1 MHFTRKKG
9 LEIREESGAKMWR
22 LLKRYIFLSCSFM
35 CYNLYL
41 WFPGSYIFSMDNN
54 CFIQYYSFS
63 SSCCSSKMLHLY
75 LEILIRTSFCGFVC
89 YQKSSMQMFFD
100 LQELLFL
107 EDDVKALEE
116 MYPQGE
122 KVMYEENLVFTTN
135 LCLVC
140 LAYNSFPF
148 FQACLRRKMW
158 KWER

>member
-1 MHFTRKKG
+1 
-9 LEIREESGAKMWR
+9 
-22 LLKRYIFLSCSFM
+22 
-35 CYNLYL
+35 
-41 WFPGSYIFSMDNN
+41 
-54 CFIQYYSFS
+54 
-63 SSCCSSKMLHLY
+63 
-75 LEILIRTSFCGFVC
+75 
-89 YQKSSMQMFFD
+89 MFFD

-135 LCLVC
+135 LYLVC

-158 KWER
+158 K